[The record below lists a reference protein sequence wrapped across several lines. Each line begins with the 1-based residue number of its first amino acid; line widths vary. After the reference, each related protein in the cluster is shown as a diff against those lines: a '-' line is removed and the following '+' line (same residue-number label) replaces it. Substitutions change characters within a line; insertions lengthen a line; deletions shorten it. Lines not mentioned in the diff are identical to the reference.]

1 MPKIIDREQIKT
13 DIVVAFQQCLNDKPI
28 AKTTLRDIAAKAGMS
43 HSKLLC
49 YFKDKNE
56 IVFTCAKNIRI
67 YFTQRCVQW
76 FATHNRE
83 DYSSNEE
90 YFNCF
95 LEILTGDL
103 VDQNRLNAT
112 FQIFVLAHYDESIAQ
127 LVAEENLAWR
137 KALYDCLSPMFKN
150 RISDNEIEVLLV
162 LIAGT
167 YTGNY
172 NKAFSGSVNSHILT
186 CIGDMIR
193 PLPPVGNSTSFVI
206 T

>member
-1 MPKIIDREQIKT
+1 MPKIIDREQIKNE
-13 DIVVAFQQCLNDKPI
+13 IVVAFQQCLNEKPI
-28 AKTTLRDIAAKAGMS
+28 AKTTLRDIAQKAGMS

-49 YFKDKNE
+49 YFENKNE

-67 YFTQRCVQW
+67 YFTQRCIQW
-76 FATHNRE
+76 FNTHNRE

-95 LEILTGDL
+95 LEILTGNQ

-112 FQIFVLAHYDESIAQ
+112 FQIFVLAHYDESIAK
-127 LVAEENLAWR
+127 LVAEENFAWR
-137 KALYDCLSPMFKN
+137 KALQDCLAPMFGNK
-150 RISDNEIEVLLV
+150 ITQDEIEVLLV

-172 NKAFSGSVNSHILT
+172 NRAFSGNVNSRILT
-186 CIGDMIR
+186 CIGNIIS
-193 PLPPVGNSTSFVI
+193 P
-206 T
+206 